1 MTAAA
6 GAARAAL
13 AACIVACVTP
23 AMAQAPRN
31 PVTEIEGPAVEVVG
45 ITPVPGLGTAL
56 PDIPATVQSS
66 GAEELRRR
74 DARDLA
80 EHLERGFAAVNLN
93 GATGSAYQQDLQY
106 RGFTASPLLGLPQ
119 GLSVFV
125 DGVRVNEAFG
135 DMVNWDLIPRN
146 AIANVNLMSGSNPV
160 FGLNTLGGV
169 LTVQTKSGFAFP
181 GTAARLE
188 GGSFG
193 RRVAEFEHGGHGER
207 ADWYVAG
214 NATDDAGWREHSSSR
229 IRQAF
234 AKGGWQD
241 SRTDIDVSLAIADNA
256 LEGTQALPL
265 SMLDTPRQ
273 AYTWPDRAENALS
286 FVTLRASRYIANDLL
301 VQGTAY
307 LRNFNQRSVA
317 SNVNGDFDPLLAPGP
332 GNAQAFNDRFAL
344 DQRMAGASLQVS
356 IDNEIAERINRFTFG
371 ASIDSASADF
381 AQDRQEAAISGDRE
395 TQGVG
400 AFAPTVRASSQNQ
413 YLGLYFVDQ
422 LALTPQ
428 WMLTT
433 SARFNAVRTSL
444 RDRSGTRPELD
455 GDHSFQR
462 VNPALGLNWNPSESA
477 THFVSYSEGMRV
489 PTPVE
494 LTCANPAAPC
504 TLPNQFLADPPLK
517 PVIARTLEAGTRLR
531 FNDKL
536 RGSASLYR
544 TELADDILFVSSGGT
559 LNTGYFQNVGTTLR
573 QGLDLSA
580 RASLGKWSLQAAYS
594 RVQAQY
600 LTPFR
605 MRSPNN
611 STRDAADEIAVER
624 GDRLPGIPA
633 DMFKLFADWSPSAR
647 GSIGLGWAWFGAQYA
662 RGDENNQDANG
673 RLPSYGVAQLLAR
686 FVPAKG
692 WEASLRVDNLL
703 DQRYENFGILGRNFF
718 NGANRSFDAAAA
730 APEQFRSPGAP
741 RAVWIALR
749 YDMKR

>member
-1 MTAAA
+1 MSAAS

-13 AACIVACVTP
+13 AACAMLCAAP
-23 AMAQAPRN
+23 AAAQAPRN
-31 PVTEIEGPAVEVVG
+31 PVTETEGPAVEVVG

-66 GAEELRRR
+66 GAEELHRR

-80 EHLERGFAAVNLN
+80 EHLERGFAGVNLN
-93 GATGSAYQQDLQY
+93 SATGSPYQQDLQY

-146 AIANVNLMSGSNPV
+146 AIANVNLVSGSNPV

-181 GTAARLE
+181 GTSARLG

-193 RRVAEFEHGGHGER
+193 RRAAEFEHGGHGER
-207 ADWYVAG
+207 ADWFVAA

-241 SRTDIDVSLAIADNA
+241 SRTDIDVSLALADNA

-286 FVTLRASRYIANDLL
+286 FVTLRASRYIENDLL
-301 VQGTAY
+301 LQGTAY

-317 SNVNGDFDPLLAPGP
+317 SNVNEDFDPLLAPGP

-344 DQRMAGASLQVS
+344 DQRMAGASLQVTV
-356 IDNEIAERINRFTFG
+356 DGEIAQRINRFTLG

-395 TQGVG
+395 TQGIG
-400 AFAPTVRASSQNQ
+400 AFAPTVRASSENQ

-494 LTCANPAAPC
+494 LTCANPSAPC

-536 RGSASLYR
+536 RASASLYR

-573 QGLDLSA
+573 QGLDLTA

-594 RVQAQY
+594 YVEAQY

-633 DMFKLFADWSPSAR
+633 DMFKLFADWSPSPR
-647 GSIGLGWAWFGAQYA
+647 GSVGLGWAWFGAQYA

-673 RLPSYGVAQLLAR
+673 RLPSYGIAQLLAR

-692 WEASLRVDNLL
+692 WEASLRIDNLF

-741 RAVWIALR
+741 RAIWIALR